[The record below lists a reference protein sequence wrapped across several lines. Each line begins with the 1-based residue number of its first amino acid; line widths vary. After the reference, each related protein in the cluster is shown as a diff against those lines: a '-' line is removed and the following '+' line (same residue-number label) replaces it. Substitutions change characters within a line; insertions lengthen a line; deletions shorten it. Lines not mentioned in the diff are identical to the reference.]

1 MLSLI
6 MSILASAF
14 IAVIMRLSSN
24 RVRSPLAMLFANYL
38 VCTVLGMVYTDF
50 RVYLPQESGY
60 FTALGL
66 GLINGGFYL
75 CSFILYQHST
85 RKNGIVLSS
94 IFMKLGLLVPMAMSV
109 LVFREFPS
117 SVQLLGF
124 VLAVAAIVLINY
136 RKGSPV
142 GSLGLGLLLLL
153 LLAGCGD
160 AMSKIFKMWGTE
172 ALSDQFLLFT
182 YGTAFLL
189 CTALMLLKRE
199 KPGRAEF
206 LYGALIGIPNF
217 FSTKFMLR
225 ALTDVPAVVAYP
237 TFSVATM
244 LLVTLAGTAFFRE
257 KLNKNQWIAL
267 GVILVALALLN
278 M

>member
-1 MLSLI
+1 MFSLI
-6 MSILASAF
+6 ASILASAF

-38 VCTVLGMVYTDF
+38 VCTVLGAVYTDF
-50 RVYLPQESGY
+50 RIVLPQEPGY

-75 CSFILYQHST
+75 SSFMLYQRST

-94 IFMKLGLLVPMAMSV
+94 IFMKLGLLVPMV
-109 LVFREFPS
+109 LSILFFHEIPS
-117 SVQLLGF
+117 TVQLLGF
-124 VLAVAAIVLINY
+124 GLAVAAILLINY
-136 RKGSPV
+136 QKDSMQGN
-142 GSLGLGLLLLL
+142 LGLGLLLLL
-153 LLAGCGD
+153 FMAGCGD
-160 AMSKIFKMWGTE
+160 AMSKVFNMLGNA
-172 ALSDQFLLFT
+172 ALEDQFLLFT

-189 CTALMLLKRE
+189 CTAATAVQKE
-199 KPGRAEF
+199 KPGKQEF

-217 FSTKFMLR
+217 FSTKFMLG
-225 ALTDVPAVVAYP
+225 ALIDIPAVVAFP
-237 TFSVATM
+237 TFSVATV

-257 KLNKNQWIAL
+257 KLSKNQWIAL
-267 GVILVALALLN
+267 AIILVALALLN